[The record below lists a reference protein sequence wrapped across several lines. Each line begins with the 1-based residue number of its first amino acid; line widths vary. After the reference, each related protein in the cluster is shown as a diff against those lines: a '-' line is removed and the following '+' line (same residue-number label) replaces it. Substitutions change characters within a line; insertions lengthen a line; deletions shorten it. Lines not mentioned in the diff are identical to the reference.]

1 MWWPQKE
8 DLILLSSNQT
18 KLKIEKL
25 FIQALLK
32 NNKFHTTPD
41 VKCEAE
47 AFPSIS
53 DDAPNIHEAKELRD
67 HPFKTSAICRGQ
79 GSKIGQICRRI
90 VVKNC

>member
-1 MWWPQKE
+1 MRVACVWWPQKE

-47 AFPSIS
+47 AFPSVS
-53 DDAPNIHEAKELRD
+53 DDAPNICEAKELIWFFD
-67 HPFKTSAICRGQ
+67 LQ
-79 GSKIGQICRRI
+79 GS
-90 VVKNC
+90 